1 MKNIIG
7 ESIAR
12 LLPQLA
18 AKAKST
24 IRDLDPTNELKF
36 LRLKSKHHEILL
48 APDKEFMLIVVQG
61 QKSDKK

>member
-1 MKNIIG
+1 MVMETSSEAPTRTKRKKKVRPNPNLG
-7 ESIAR
+7 EAIAR

-36 LRLKSKHHEILL
+36 LRLKSKHH
-48 APDKEFMLIVVQG
+48 
-61 QKSDKK
+61 